1 MKIFE
6 EAKQVDGV
14 KVCSSHTEIVCS
26 HCQDPVSEQEEATGV
41 CTNCGQPW
49 KPKQSVAV
57 WAASV
62 KAGVRTWGQ

>member
-1 MKIFE
+1 MKVFE
-6 EAKQVDGV
+6 EAQKVNGTQ
-14 KVCSSHTEIVCS
+14 VCSSETEIVCA
-26 HCQDPVSEQEEATGV
+26 HCQDPVSEQEKITEV

-62 KAGVRTWGQ
+62 KAGARTWGQ